1 MKNIVCKDF
10 RPIQQIYEEHEEKL
24 RNKIPKSEHHHIPAF
39 ESIKDTL
46 YRVRKSYL
54 NVDRLQHTSGETI
67 TVPKV
72 LGKNFSFVKMVK
84 VRKF

>member
-10 RPIQQIYEEHEEKL
+10 RPIQQIDEEHDEKL
-24 RNKIPKSEHHHIPAF
+24 RNKISEHHHIPAF

-46 YRVRKSYL
+46 YRARKSYL

-72 LGKNFSFVKMVK
+72 LGKIFSFVKMVK